1 MNREHRDVPRPQ
13 VAVGA
18 VTVVEG
24 ALLLVRRTNPPE
36 AGRWTIPGGKL
47 EPGESVP
54 EAVEREVLEET
65 GLRVHCGELIGWAER
80 RGPNH
85 HFVILDFAV
94 TLDHESARSPVAAGD
109 TDAAAWV
116 HLASV
121 ADQDLVSGLE
131 DFLRGHGVLA
141 D

>member
-1 MNREHRDVPRPQ
+1 V

-18 VTVVEG
+18 VAVVDG
-24 ALLLVRRTNPPE
+24 ALLLVRRRHPPE
-36 AGRWTIPGGKL
+36 PGRWTLPGGKL

-65 GLRVHCGELIGWAER
+65 GLRVHCGALVGWAER
-80 RGPNH
+80 RGPGH

-94 TLDHESARSPVAAGD
+94 AVDGETVPPLVAAGD
-109 TDAAAWV
+109 ADAAAWV
-116 HLASV
+116 DLGAVGAH
-121 ADQDLVSGLE
+121 DLVSGLE